1 MQLMERRLRAG
12 FSLIEVLITIVVIGV
27 GLIGL
32 AKIQAAAV
40 NNTQIARVRSLMAL
54 QTEALSA
61 SMHGNKA
68 YWAAGLAP
76 ASFSVS
82 GTTVTDAS
90 GVLNATVA
98 NCNTAC
104 TPAQLAAYDVQSWAQ
119 AMNGHFPGYSA
130 QINCTTTT
138 GVPVSCNITV
148 SWSEKYMAINSMTA
162 ASGVTTSAT
171 QSFTV
176 YVQP

>member
-1 MQLMERRLRAG
+1 MKRRQAG
-12 FSLIEVLITIVVIGV
+12 VSLIEVLITMVVIGV
-27 GLIGL
+27 GLLGL

-40 NNTQIARVRSLMAL
+40 NNTQITRVRSLMAM

-61 SMHGNKA
+61 AMHGNKA

-76 ASFSVS
+76 ASFTVT
-82 GTTVTDAS
+82 GANTVTDSS

-98 NCNTAC
+98 SCASGC
-104 TPAQLAAYDVQSWAQ
+104 TPQQMAAYDVKTWAS
-119 AMNGHFPGYSA
+119 AMNDHFPSYFA
-130 QINCTTTT
+130 TVNCTTTT

-148 SWSEKYMAINSMTA
+148 TWSEKYTAINSTTA
-162 ASGVTTSAT
+162 ASGVTTAST